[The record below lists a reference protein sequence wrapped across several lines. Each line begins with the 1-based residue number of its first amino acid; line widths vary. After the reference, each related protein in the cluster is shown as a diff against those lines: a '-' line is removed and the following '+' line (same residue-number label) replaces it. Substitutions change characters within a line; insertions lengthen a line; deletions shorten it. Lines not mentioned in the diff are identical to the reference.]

1 MAVEE
6 KHMVALNSI
15 EHNIVIKALNQVR
28 DGLLAEG
35 ESTEALD
42 EILLKIIDAPT
53 RRIWS
58 RNNEAR

>member
-53 RRIWS
+53 RRTWS
-58 RNNEAR
+58 RSNEAR

>member
-6 KHMVALNSI
+6 KHIVALNSI

-42 EILLKIIDAPT
+42 EILLKVIDAPT

>member
-42 EILLKIIDAPT
+42 EILLKVIDAPT